1 MRPKRPEAENGD
13 LFEALEAIH
22 GPEHKRIRLAELINW
37 DRIDDAFGTSY
48 HEAKELRGLR
58 TRRRTGLQLLKHMK
72 GLSDEGTCA
81 VWVENPYFQAFFC
94 GEVHFQHKMPIDRC
108 FVTRRRMRI
117 GAEAL
122 EPALA
127 ETIGVAIKSG
137 AMGARQL
144 ERITSDRETEKKMIQ

>member
-1 MRPKRPEAENGD
+1 MRPKRPVAENGD
-13 LFEALEAIH
+13 LFRSALEAIH
-22 GPEHKRIRLAELINW
+22 DPDHEQIRLAGLINW
-37 DRIDDAFGTSY
+37 DRIDDAFGGPY
-48 HEAKELRGLR
+48 HEAKERRGLH
-58 TRRRTGLQLLKHMK
+58 TRRRTGLHLLKHMK

-127 ETIGVAIKSG
+127 ETIDLNRHPNVTPYRRPILPPLLMSWPDA
-137 AMGARQL
+137 A
-144 ERITSDRETEKKMIQ
+144 